1 MAGVPFPQRVIRMI
15 GASDLADRVGDAQVA
30 VYGPIVPWAGRS
42 RLLRTPVLGH
52 SVHPPMTD
60 LTLGCWTS
68 ALLLDLAGGEAARPA
83 AQKLV
88 GVGVLAGAAT
98 ALTGTADWA
107 SMTGEA
113 RRIGA
118 VHALATDVAIFCFTG
133 SWVARRR
140 GRHATGV
147 ALALAGN
154 AAGAAAGFLGGHL
167 ALARGTARREPQ
179 VP

>member
-1 MAGVPFPQRVIRMI
+1 MAGVPLPQRVVQKI
-15 GASDLADRVGDAQVA
+15 GASHLADRVGDAQVA
-30 VYGPIVPWAGRS
+30 VYGPIVPLAGRS
-42 RLLRTPVLGH
+42 RLLRTSVLGH
-52 SVHPPMTD
+52 SLHPPMTD

-68 ALLLDLAGGEAARPA
+68 ALLLDLAGGQAARLA
-83 AQKLV
+83 AQRLV
-88 GVGVLAGAAT
+88 GAGVLAGAAT

-118 VHALATDVAIFCFTG
+118 VHALATDVAIFCFMG

-140 GRHATGV
+140 GQHALGV
-147 ALALAGN
+147 ALAVSGN

-167 ALARGTARREPQ
+167 ALARGTARRELQGP
-179 VP
+179 